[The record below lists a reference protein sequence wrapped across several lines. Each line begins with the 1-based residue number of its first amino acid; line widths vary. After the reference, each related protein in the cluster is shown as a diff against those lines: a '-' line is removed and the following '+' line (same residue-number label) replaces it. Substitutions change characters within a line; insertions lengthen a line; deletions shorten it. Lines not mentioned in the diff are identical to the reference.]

1 MRQPRVF
8 SGYGV
13 NTDTVVAAA
22 EAYTA
27 ALNKLLHSRQERQR
41 AGSRQDA
48 PIEAVDLFGN
58 SMLGKAG

>member
-1 MRQPRVF
+1 VL
-8 SGYGV
+8 SGDGV
-13 NTDTVVAAA
+13 NTDTVVGAA

-27 ALNKLLHSRQERQR
+27 AMNKLSHSRQDRQR
-41 AGSRQDA
+41 AGSHQDA

>member
-27 ALNKLLHSRQERQR
+27 ALNKLFHSRQERQR
-41 AGSRQDA
+41 R
-48 PIEAVDLFGN
+48 
-58 SMLGKAG
+58 